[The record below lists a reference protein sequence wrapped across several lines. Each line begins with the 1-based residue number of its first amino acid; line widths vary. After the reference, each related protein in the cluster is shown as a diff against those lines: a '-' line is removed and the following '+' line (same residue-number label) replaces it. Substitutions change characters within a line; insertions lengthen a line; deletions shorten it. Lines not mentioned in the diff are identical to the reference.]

1 MSECVSNRRCV
12 ASQAACKRLPPQ
24 PRGRCCVASQA
35 ARIGAVSQA
44 PQLLSRVAFF
54 RVSVAVLW
62 RAECIGDDASSDTPS
77 RGPATEDPSLV
88 ENSLFTVTY
97 RVTKAIART
106 IDGRQEYSPLHIFRP
121 PPKPSHPNTT
131 HARTGSRI
139 ATSTL
144 AELRRRR
151 RQRGYLAQTA
161 PGGRSRSDGWAG
173 LSHRMAWLGWIE
185 PLYGA
190 LARLDGSSL
199 PCSWSLWYFWFS

>member
-77 RGPATEDPSLV
+77 RGPATEDLSLV
-88 ENSLFTVTY
+88 ENSLFTVTD
-97 RVTKAIART
+97 RVTKAVART
-106 IDGRQEYSPLHIFRP
+106 SDGRQEYSPLHIFRP
-121 PPKPSHPNTT
+121 PPNLPTQTPRT
-131 HARTGSRI
+131 HAQVPASQQALWPSYDAGGGSVAIWPRLPRVGEV
-139 ATSTL
+139 AVM
-144 AELRRRR
+144 
-151 RQRGYLAQTA
+151 
-161 PGGRSRSDGWAG
+161 AG
-173 LSHRMAWLGWIE
+173 L
-185 PLYGA
+185 
-190 LARLDGSSL
+190 D
-199 PCSWSLWYFWFS
+199 